1 MKLEELEIYQIALRL
16 GDEVWDIVIKWDW
29 FEKRGIGQQLTDAAD
44 SISANISEG
53 YGRLSP
59 RDNRRFCL
67 FARGSLYETATWLH
81 KAHRRN
87 LIDDSTYNQLSSEC
101 NNLKIK
107 LWNYIVALD
116 KRIKNDKSNE
126 KF

>member
-1 MKLEELEIYQIALRL
+1 MKLEDLEIYQIALRL
-16 GDEVWDIVIKWDW
+16 GDEIWDIVIKWDW

-67 FARGSLYETATWLH
+67 FARGSLFETETWIS
-81 KAHRRN
+81 KTYNRK
-87 LIDDSTYNQLSSEC
+87 LIDDTTHESLTNEC
-101 NNLKIK
+101 ANLKIK
-107 LWNYIVALD
+107 LWNYIQVLD
-116 KRIKNDKSNE
+116 KRSKDDKSNRQ
-126 KF
+126 